1 MVTHYGVG
9 CERKRIAGQN
19 GAGCEINGDPHRG
32 IKGVVRRAHNARRA
46 AQVAITVEFKLHHDD
61 KAFWVRLVERHAP
74 AALQMALR
82 ERTDAI
88 LHGRDFRRTL
98 PSAALIAIGA
108 LAFLPLTA
116 RIALLIEQ
124 ARNGG

>member
-9 CERKRIAGQN
+9 CERKRIACGD
-19 GAGCEINGDPHRG
+19 GPLRALNGDPHRG
-32 IKGVVRRAHNARRA
+32 IKRVVRRAHNARWA
-46 AQVAITVEFKLHHDD
+46 AQVAITVEFKFHHDD
-61 KAFWVRLVERHAP
+61 KAFWVRLIERHAP
-74 AALQMALR
+74 ATLQMALR

-124 ARNGG
+124 ARNG